1 MHAYTWETIAAERL
15 DERIVRRMIVGEKE
29 MLVRWEFKKG
39 ALAARHSHPHEQVVM
54 MVHGKLRL
62 AVGDDETIMGPHDI
76 VVIPPHVPHAAEAL
90 EDTVVI
96 DIFSPPR
103 EDFLSGAAP
112 AYLRK

>member
-1 MHAYTWETIAAERL
+1 MHAYTWEKIPAEQL
-15 DERIVRRMIVGEKE
+15 DHNIVRRMIVGQKE

-39 ALAARHSHPHEQVVM
+39 ALAACHRHPHEQVVM

-62 AVGDDETIMGPHDI
+62 AVGDDETIMGPQDI
-76 VVIPPHVPHAAEAL
+76 VVIPPQVPHEAEAL

-103 EDFLSGAAP
+103 EDFLSGDKP
-112 AYLRK
+112 AYLKK